1 MSERIALSTDIQDI
15 ARKTV
20 KVVKAKSAKSLN
32 ARARARVRRDI
43 KTLFNNGDFLTLEGW
58 EGVG

>member
-20 KVVKAKSAKSLN
+20 KVVKAKAQNLCS
-32 ARARARVRRDI
+32 ARARARVRRVL
-43 KTLFNNGDFLTLEGW
+43 KTLFNNGDILTLEGW

>member
-1 MSERIALSTDIQDI
+1 MSEKLALSTEIQDV

-20 KVVKAKSAKSLN
+20 KVVKAKNAKSLN
-32 ARARARVRRDI
+32 ARARARVRRGL
-43 KTLFNNGDFLTLEGW
+43 KTLFNNGGFLTLEGP